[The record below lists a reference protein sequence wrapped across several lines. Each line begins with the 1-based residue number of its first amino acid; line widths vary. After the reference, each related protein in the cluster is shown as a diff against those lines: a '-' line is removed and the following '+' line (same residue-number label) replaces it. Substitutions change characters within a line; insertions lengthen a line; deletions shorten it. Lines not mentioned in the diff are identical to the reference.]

1 MAVDVESR
9 VVIRRPLELV
19 AAFAA
24 DPDRVTQWYRRIRSV
39 QWRTPKPLAVG
50 TELDF
55 TAQFLG
61 RRLVYTYR
69 VIEHDPGRTL
79 VMRTTDGPFPME
91 TTYTWETVDTDST
104 LMRLRNRGE
113 PAGFSRLVAP
123 FLSRA
128 VRRANRQ
135 DLEQLAELLNAG

>member
-9 VVIRRPLELV
+9 VVIRRPLEVV
-19 AAFAA
+19 ATFAA
-24 DPDRVTQWYRRIRSV
+24 DPDRITQWYRRIRSV

-61 RRLVYTYR
+61 RRLIYTYQ

-91 TTYTWETVDTDST
+91 TTYTWETVDADST

-123 FLSRA
+123 FLSQA

-135 DLEQLAELLNAG
+135 DLQRLAELLHAV